1 MSLNH
6 ELVLKAS
13 KALLTHA
20 KQRSEKEDSSNLLA
34 GREGD
39 SDPAARTEAVQQ
51 QVAAQAVPD
60 PAADSDLRFGQP
72 GVPCSQRTTARSMRR
87 KIMALGVPQIK
98 EVISIKKL
106 KHDHKAYEAKRRVL
120 TSYDLFLTDDR
131 ILNSLPKALGTK
143 FFQRKKLP
151 FPVNLDAS
159 DLKKELSKAIG
170 STFYSPTTGTT
181 SVVRVGSTEMTADQL
196 AENIECAVEAIA
208 ARVPK
213 GWKNVQSLH
222 IKTGKSLALPIY
234 NSLPE
239 EAEAIARIAG
249 ASAAK
254 KAEAEAEDEDEE
266 SDEEVDA
273 SEENEEEEEEEEQMP
288 AKKLRKSPLS
298 RESKKPAA
306 ATKKSPAKKGPAKK
320 RGCQGL

>member
-6 ELVLKAS
+6 ELVLQAS
-13 KALLTHA
+13 KALLKHT
-20 KQRSEKEDSSNLLA
+20 KQRSEKEDSTNLFA
-34 GREGD
+34 GEKETVILQLGLKKFNNR
-39 SDPAARTEAVQQ
+39 SRHKPYRVPLRTAIY
-51 QVAAQAVPD
+51 D
-60 PAADSDLRFGQP
+60 ADSQVCLFTKDD
-72 GVPCSQRTTARSMRR
+72 SKEYAA
-87 KIMALGVPQIK
+87 KILALGVPQIK

-151 FPVNLDAS
+151 FPVNLDAA
-159 DLKKELSKAIG
+159 DLKKELTKAIG
-170 STFYSPTTGTT
+170 STFYAPTTGTT
-181 SVVRVGSTEMTADQL
+181 SVVRVGSTEMTPEQL
-196 AENIECAVEAIA
+196 AKNVECAVEAIA

-239 EAEAIARIAG
+239 EAEAIARIA
-249 ASAAK
+249 STSSAK
-254 KAEAEAEDEDEE
+254 KAVKEEEESEAEEE
-266 SDEEVDA
+266 DA
-273 SEENEEEEEEEEQMP
+273 SEESEEEEEEQQQPP
-288 AKKLRKSPLS
+288 AKKLRKSPL
-298 RESKKPAA
+298 
-306 ATKKSPAKKGPAKK
+306 
-320 RGCQGL
+320 

>member
-34 GREGD
+34 DEKETVILQLGLKRFNNRSRHKPYRIPLRTAIYD
-39 SDPAARTEAVQQ
+39 SDSQVCLFTKDDSKEYAA
-51 QVAAQAVPD
+51 
-60 PAADSDLRFGQP
+60 
-72 GVPCSQRTTARSMRR
+72 

-254 KAEAEAEDEDEE
+254 KAEAEDEE

-273 SEENEEEEEEEEQMP
+273 SEESEEEEEEEEQMP

-320 RGCQGL
+320 RAVKA